1 MELDFLGI
9 GLRWLHIFAAMA
21 LVGGALFQRLAL
33 LGPSSQLPEAVREQM
48 GAEIRRR
55 WSKVVM
61 LCALILL
68 VSGLINAINIMTS
81 FKAAFQSFHPDLK
94 LKRPAYDIL
103 LTVKIVLALVI
114 FFIASALSGR
124 GRATAGMRQKAA
136 GWLSLNLFLAV
147 ILVGISGVMRSWHTG
162 PNVNKVV
169 EELRKPNQS
178 DAPLLAPAAA
188 GDSTTQGTG
197 TRPAAAG
204 TVSKSEAPEELKLD
218 LPNLPVPGGK

>member
-68 VSGLINAINIMTS
+68 ASGLVNYLLIIAPYKEYQVPLQN
-81 FKAAFQSFHPDLK
+81 KYPELK
-94 LKRPAYDIL
+94 LGTMYHIL
-103 LTVKIVLALVI
+103 FGVKFLIALVI
-114 FFIASALSGR
+114 FFVASALSGR
-124 GRATAGMRQKAA
+124 GRATAGMRNKAA
-136 GWLSLNLFLAV
+136 GWLSFNLFLAV
-147 ILVGISGVMRSWHTG
+147 VLVAISGVMRSRHTG
-162 PNVNKVV
+162 PNFDKVWKD
-169 EELRKPNQS
+169 LNKPNQT
-178 DAPLLAPAAA
+178 DAPPP
-188 GDSTTQGTG
+188 TPVQGTG
-197 TRPAAAG
+197 TQPAAAS
-204 TVSKSEAPEELKLD
+204 TVSKSEAPEEFKLD
-218 LPNLPVPGGK
+218 VPDIPAPGGK